1 MSGGA
6 LAAPVRAPGGIPGEP
21 RGREAGEPA
30 ARKAVQPAGDEA
42 GAPPAVRVACGAGR
56 RVAVREWGRGAPL
69 LWLHGF
75 TGSGAGLARSAARLG
90 PRRHLLLDVLG
101 HGASDAP
108 QLPSAYRFERVLDDV
123 VAVLRARGVRRTDVV
138 GYSMGA
144 RLALALAARH
154 PDRVRRAVLVAAR
167 AGLPH
172 PAERAARARADAEL
186 AARIEA
192 RGVPW
197 FVGHWEGL
205 PLFASQRRL
214 PEAQRAALRR
224 ERLAG
229 RAAGLAGALRG
240 LGPGVQPPLFAH
252 LARVATPVLLL
263 AGEEDPRFVAAARAL
278 RARLSHARLVVVPR
292 AGHAAHLENPDAFVR
307 AARAFLAAR
316 PSTPAPPSAEPDT
329 EEP

>member
-1 MSGGA
+1 
-6 LAAPVRAPGGIPGEP
+6 VRV
-21 RGREAGEPA
+21 
-30 ARKAVQPAGDEA
+30 AVGTPT
-42 GAPPAVRVACGAGR
+42 VRVACGAGR
-56 RVAVREWGRGAPL
+56 RVAVRECGGGAPL

-75 TGSGAGLARSAARLG
+75 TGAGAGLAPAAARFG
-90 PRRHLLLDVLG
+90 PRRHLLVDVLG

-108 QLPSAYRFERVLDDV
+108 EGVSAYRFERVLDDV
-123 VAVLRARGVRRTDVV
+123 VAVLRARGVPRTDVV

-154 PDRVRRAVLVAAR
+154 PERVRRAVLVAAR
-167 AGLPH
+167 AGLADPGQ
-172 PAERAARARADAEL
+172 RAARARADAEL

-192 RGVPW
+192 HGVPW
-197 FVGHWEGL
+197 FVDHWERL

-214 PEAQRAALRR
+214 PQAQRAAIRR

-240 LGPGVQPPLFAH
+240 LGPGVQPPLFAR
-252 LARVATPVLLL
+252 LARLATPVLLV

-278 RARLSHARLVVVPR
+278 RARLPRARLVVLPR

-316 PSTPAPPSAEPDT
+316 PPTPAPPRAEPSK